1 MKQTSVCFE
10 KYCLG
15 DDNVCKQLN
24 DYLAEHPGHEVA
36 LMDYEKDPH
45 SCSEKL
51 FVVFNLPAEPLKPAV
66 VHSQWKYFHKQ
77 NTAVCLNCSFE
88 RDLDANFGAAVAC
101 PNCGAL
107 MK

>member
-1 MKQTSVCFE
+1 MANDLISRNALLDAMPK
-10 KYCLG
+10 
-15 DDNVCKQLN
+15 DDELFSLDVRRVILN
-24 DYLAEHPGHEVA
+24 A
-36 LMDYEKDPH
+36 
-45 SCSEKL
+45 
-51 FVVFNLPAEPLKPAV
+51 PAV
-66 VHSQWKYFHKQ
+66 DAAPVVQSQWKYFRKQ

>member
-1 MKQTSVCFE
+1 MIQTSALFT

-15 DDNVCKQLN
+15 DASVSKQLN
-24 DYLAEHPGHEVA
+24 DYLAEHPGYEVA
-36 LMDYEKDPH
+36 LMGYEKDPH
-45 SCSEKL
+45 SCRENL

-66 VHSQWKYFHKQ
+66 VQSQWKYFHKQ
-77 NTAVCLNCSFE
+77 NTIVCLNCGFE